1 MLRYVRSG
9 ASLAMAHKSF
19 CGVLLILV
27 CFGPLYSAVAAFIC
41 IAFKLAEYLHWTDLF
56 WHYLPEVAYW
66 VLPKRVFNYFWPPL
80 RAVPAYVVYDPF
92 TRQYVLV
99 VVDKPGPEHFGPN
112 VGHAR
117 FERAPRPQ
125 SFRNGAGARPSYGED
140 DEDDCEEVEPTI
152 VCTRCKR
159 KNPDQRRKPSYC
171 GQCSAP
177 YCSAKVRT
185 LGSLQLSAWLKPGFL
200 YCSALSCT
208 GSSLSSVRSASL
220 TTNLAHST
228 MHWRRWHLESRT
240 TSREQAQARVLEEA
254 RRWERDQAQRRERE
268 RAERRDREPAGEEEQ
283 SDDDDDDDSAP
294 ITFAGGP
301 LLEGMG
307 LPTLDE
313 AMEKLELRAKR
324 QEEKDA
330 AKKQTEAAKQEA
342 EAAKEDA
349 AKKEGL
355 PKKATTV
362 NSSRNHDDMGEARR
376 MPDCRCPRCDPC
388 DCDDCHYAH
397 YPTYRRRGLGV

>member
-1 MLRYVRSG
+1 
-9 ASLAMAHKSF
+9 MAHRSF

-80 RAVPAYVVYDPF
+80 RAVPAYVVYDPV

-140 DEDDCEEVEPTI
+140 DKDDYEEVEPTI

-177 YCSAKVRT
+177 YCSAKCRK
-185 LGSLQLSAWLKPGFL
+185 AD
-200 YCSALSCT
+200 
-208 GSSLSSVRSASL
+208 
-220 TTNLAHST
+220 
-228 MHWRRWHLESRT
+228 
-240 TSREQAQARVLEEA
+240 ARVHK
-254 RRWERDQAQRRERE
+254 RRC
-268 RAERRDREPAGEEEQ
+268 RA
-283 SDDDDDDDSAP
+283 
-294 ITFAGGP
+294 
-301 LLEGMG
+301 
-307 LPTLDE
+307 
-313 AMEKLELRAKR
+313 
-324 QEEKDA
+324 
-330 AKKQTEAAKQEA
+330 
-342 EAAKEDA
+342 
-349 AKKEGL
+349 
-355 PKKATTV
+355 
-362 NSSRNHDDMGEARR
+362 
-376 MPDCRCPRCDPC
+376 
-388 DCDDCHYAH
+388 
-397 YPTYRRRGLGV
+397 